1 MEENTSEGRIR
12 EMSKEVVGCVKT
24 VVGKNNFLFQ
34 LEYGHNKV
42 MIYSSLLYLCK
53 KEEVS
58 QEADD
63 TRYDLPE
70 KYQRELQTIDG
81 DPNVEDP
88 CMFERV
94 MYSYVFYCLCY
105 VKEIATDMLEVN
117 VPEERVWK

>member
-70 KYQRELQTIDG
+70 KYQREL
-81 DPNVEDP
+81 
-88 CMFERV
+88 
-94 MYSYVFYCLCY
+94 
-105 VKEIATDMLEVN
+105 
-117 VPEERVWK
+117 